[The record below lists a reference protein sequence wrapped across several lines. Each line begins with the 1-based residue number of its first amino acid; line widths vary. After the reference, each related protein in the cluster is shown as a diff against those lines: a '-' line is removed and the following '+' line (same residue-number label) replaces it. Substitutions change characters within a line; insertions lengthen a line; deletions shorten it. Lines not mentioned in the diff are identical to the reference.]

1 MYKNNEGK
9 KVNTN
14 GNNRLLKLEK
24 KNKFVLLNLDILKRL
39 NKGKKPIKI
48 INIYLI
54 KYDGCIIATCLLIN
68 SDKEFSD
75 WFPTKE
81 HDI

>member
-54 KYDGCIIATCLLIN
+54 KYYGCIIATCLSIN

-75 WFPTKE
+75 
-81 HDI
+81 